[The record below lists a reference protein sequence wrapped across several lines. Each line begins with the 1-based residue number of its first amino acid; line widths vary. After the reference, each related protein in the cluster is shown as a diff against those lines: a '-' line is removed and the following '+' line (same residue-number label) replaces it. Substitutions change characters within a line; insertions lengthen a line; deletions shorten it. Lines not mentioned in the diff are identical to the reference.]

1 MTIVEN
7 KLILTEAE
15 EAIVK
20 KANYNAGPYTAA
32 MFLRAGFKNHLEES
46 YNADTPFEFY
56 LEAIKLY
63 RAKNFEVR

>member
-1 MTIVEN
+1 MTIENN

-15 EAIVK
+15 EAVVK
-20 KANYNAGPYTAA
+20 KANYNSGPYTAA
-32 MFLRAGFKNHLEES
+32 IFLRAGFKNHLEES